1 MAQDRTED
9 VRSKL
14 QQLQVADNPTQEPV
28 DKNDMGVVVAPVNPR
43 QSQRL
48 IENGIKRHGI
58 PNQRERE
65 ELARH
70 KLRKRKR
77 EELARKRM
85 ARLDLHRRVQPS
97 TVRVTKVKSN

>member
-43 QSQRL
+43 RSQRL

-65 ELARH
+65 ELAR
-70 KLRKRKR
+70 
-77 EELARKRM
+77 KRM
-85 ARLDLHRRVQPS
+85 KKLDLHRRVQPS
-97 TVRVTKVKSN
+97 TVRITKVKSK